1 MVTCQGLNGYEL
13 TAADDE
19 VVGEI
24 VALAARTVS
33 ENGLAD
39 WIREHGIKR

>member
-1 MVTCQGLNGYEL
+1 MT
-13 TAADDE
+13 E

-24 VALAARTVS
+24 VALAARIVS

-39 WIREHGIKR
+39 WIREHSIKR